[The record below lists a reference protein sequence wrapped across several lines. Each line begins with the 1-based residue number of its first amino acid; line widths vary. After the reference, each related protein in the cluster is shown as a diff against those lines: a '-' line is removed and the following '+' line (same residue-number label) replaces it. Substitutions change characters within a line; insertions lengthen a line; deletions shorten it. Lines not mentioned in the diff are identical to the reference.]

1 MGHMKDGHLSITALD
16 PGGTTGV
23 AFYDCDL
30 IFNVSDQAEFLNEKW
45 DTLQLVEPDHHKTLK
60 HLLERR
66 HVTNTIIVCES
77 FQYRRPVDAPAVDLI
92 SMEYI
97 GVVKLLIQERPD
109 IQVVWQTP
117 GKAIPP
123 KSKNVAGGF
132 WTDEKLKQVRKWSAG
147 RKHANDAMR
156 HLLHYMAF
164 TMGRRDLLE
173 PLR

>member
-1 MGHMKDGHLSITALD
+1 MKDGHLSITALD
-16 PGGTTGV
+16 PGGKTGV
-23 AFYDCDL
+23 AFYDADV
-30 IFNVSDQAEFLNEKW
+30 IYNVDSQLEFLNEKW

-60 HLLERR
+60 HMLERR
-66 HVTNTIIVCES
+66 HVSNTIVVCES
-77 FQYRRPVDAPAVDLI
+77 FQYRRPVDAPAVELI

-97 GVVKLLIQERPD
+97 GVVKLVVQERPD
-109 IQVVWQTP
+109 IQVIWQTP
-117 GKAIPP
+117 GKVIPP
-123 KSKNVAGGF
+123 KNKNHAGGF

-156 HLLHYMAF
+156 HLLYYMAF